1 MSFSEKL
8 KEARRNKGLSQE
20 VVAEYCGVS
29 RQSVSKW
36 ETGEAEP
43 GLGSLKKLKK
53 LLKISLDEL
62 LMDEIT
68 DFENIVR
75 VDTQDLIESWKKE
88 QSEQIAI
95 ALIGASPMVNGYVQ
109 NCYPK
114 IEFAALKQRMQ
125 PIQITKVEQT
135 QQLLEKI
142 NANFS

>member
-68 DFENIVR
+68 DFENIVQ

-95 ALIGASPMVNGYVQ
+95 A
-109 NCYPK
+109 
-114 IEFAALKQRMQ
+114 
-125 PIQITKVEQT
+125 
-135 QQLLEKI
+135 
-142 NANFS
+142 